1 MTRRAPAVVSIAI
14 ALAAVCSPTAFAQDQ
29 AFTRDIQARGRVF
42 PEIGPGITA
51 IKRDGAGRYYVLATP
66 ASAIQIFSADV
77 KRLGQIPNANSGA
90 AKIVYAS
97 DMDLDSEGHIFVA
110 DRGSNTVKI
119 FDSSGSLIA
128 SVQVAAPISLAALS
142 GLDFAT
148 TLLRARDLVSV
159 FNARKA
165 GGYGFG
171 EMPSSAEEDASA
183 LATHGR
189 IYGDGKDRIYFAFT
203 DLPDP
208 TIRRYDRFG
217 SSAYEISLPAAEF
230 KPHPESRQWATVT
243 IGRSAPPPK
252 PVITALATDPESDDI
267 WAAIGN
273 ELLHFDKD
281 GNRRAAYLM
290 FTKENARI
298 DASAILVEHDRILI
312 GDDPIGIFDFAL
324 PDPRPATVAAH

>member
-14 ALAAVCSPTAFAQDQ
+14 AVAVCSPVAFAQDQ
-29 AFTRDIQARGRVF
+29 AFTRDIQARARVF
-42 PEIGPGITA
+42 PEVGPGITA
-51 IKRDGAGRYYVLATP
+51 IKRDAAGHYYILATP
-66 ASAIQIFSADV
+66 SNVIRIFSADG

-97 DMDLDSEGHIFVA
+97 DMDLDSDGHVFVA
-110 DRGSNTVKI
+110 DRGSNTVKV
-119 FDSSGSLIA
+119 FGSDGSLLA
-128 SVQVAAPISLAALS
+128 SVQVAAPISLGALS
-142 GLDFAT
+142 GFDFAA
-148 TLLRARDLVSV
+148 TLLHSQNLVSV
-159 FNARKA
+159 FNAHKA

-171 EMPSSAEEDASA
+171 EVPSSAQEDASG

-189 IYGDGKDRIYFAFT
+189 IYGDGKDRLYFAFT

-230 KPHPESRQWATVT
+230 KPHPESRQWTTLT
-243 IGRSAPPPK
+243 IGKNAPPPK
-252 PVITALATDPESDDI
+252 PVITALAADPESDDI

-281 GNRRAAYLM
+281 GSRRAAYLM
-290 FTKENARI
+290 STKENVRV
-298 DASAILVEHDRILI
+298 DASAILVEHDRILV
-312 GDDPIGIFDFAL
+312 GDDPNGIFDFAL
-324 PDPRPATVAAH
+324 PEPRPATVTAH